1 MKKDA
6 QLYEQKVN
14 EMLSVYRKV
23 APDCFSQKQAL
34 RRVVEHPA
42 SRFFIQGHTA
52 YNKLR
57 HLFNGY
63 SSELPVEK
71 ECDKRMYEEIYRRV
85 IEMAQQPEHYG
96 KSLSQLCEMVVEQPA
111 PEFYMQPEAFRH
123 ILYRER
129 PKIRERLRQMHN
141 IC

>member
-1 MKKDA
+1 MKKDQ
-6 QLYEQKVN
+6 QLYEQKVS
-14 EMLSVYRKV
+14 EMLAVYRKV

-34 RRVVEHPA
+34 QRVVEHPA

-63 SSELPVEK
+63 SEELPVEK

-85 IEMAQQPEHYG
+85 VDP
-96 KSLSQLCEMVVEQPA
+96 SLCCSICWTRPTSLWFSM
-111 PEFYMQPEAFRH
+111 
-123 ILYRER
+123 YR
-129 PKIRERLRQMHN
+129 K
-141 IC
+141 